1 MHPVPGGMKSAIG
14 RLDPDV
20 RKDTVRV
27 VIETPKHG
35 RNKFSFDPEIQA
47 FTLSAV
53 LPVGASFP
61 FDFGFVPKTKG
72 GDGDPIDVLL
82 LMDEPAF
89 PGCVVQVRLVGVIE
103 ATQTQKGKKVRND
116 RLVGVASESH
126 LHRNVRNIRD
136 VDPHLLDQIEAFFK
150 DYNEQK
156 GERFVAKGRHGPKR
170 ARALLK
176 EALRAAAGE

>member
-1 MHPVPGGMKSAIG
+1 MKESAIG
-14 RLDPDV
+14 RLGPDV
-20 RKDTVRV
+20 RKKTVRV

-72 GDGDPIDVLL
+72 GDGDPLDVLL

-89 PGCVVQVRLVGVIE
+89 PGCVVEVRLVGVIE
-103 ATQTQKGKKVRND
+103 AIQTQKGRKVRND
-116 RLVGVASESH
+116 RLVGVAAESH
-126 LHRNVRNIRD
+126 LHRNVKSIDD
-136 VDPHLLDQIEAFFK
+136 VDSKLLDQIEEFFQS
-150 DYNEQK
+150 YNEAK
-156 GERFVAKGRHGPKR
+156 GERFQPRGRHGPKR
-170 ARALLK
+170 ARALL
-176 EALRAAAGE
+176 EEGLRAARGK